1 MAAGKKVSPL
11 KLRALNETTAFEKEQ
26 KLNRTDPG
34 ISTIIPRAMRRRAI
48 DKAKTESDSLI
59 KKYGGDA
66 AKSRGFMAYEKSGDP
81 AAKTT
86 MQRVMEEKPKAKAK
100 PKPAMA
106 PNRAAVVK
114 KKTGGA
120 VKKK

>member
-1 MAAGKKVSPL
+1 MKKPVKKVSPL
-11 KLRALNETTAFEKEQ
+11 TLRALNENTAFTKEQ
-26 KLNRTDPG
+26 KLNRTDPQ
-34 ISTIIPRAMRRRAI
+34 IDTLIPRVKRRRAI

-86 MQRVMEEKPKAKAK
+86 NQKVYDGGRKAAAKPK
-100 PKPAMA
+100 PKPAMT
-106 PNRAAVVK
+106 PNRASVAK
-114 KKTGGA
+114 KK
-120 VKKK
+120 

>member
-11 KLRALNETTAFEKEQ
+11 KLRALNEKTAFEKEQ

-66 AKSRGFMAYEKSGDP
+66 AKSRGFMSYEKPGDP

-86 MQRVMEEKPKAKAK
+86 MQRVMEETLKPKAKAK
-100 PKPAMA
+100 PAMS
-106 PNRAAVVK
+106 PNRAKVAK
-114 KKTGGA
+114 KK
-120 VKKK
+120 

>member
-11 KLRALNETTAFEKEQ
+11 TLRAHNEKAAFEKEQ
-26 KLNRTDPG
+26 QLNRTDPQL
-34 ISTIIPRAMRRRAI
+34 STIVPRAMRRRAI

-86 MQRVMEEKPKAKAK
+86 NQKVYDGGRKAAAK

-106 PNRAAVVK
+106 PNRAAVAK
-114 KKTGGA
+114 KKAGGA